1 MHATKT
7 SAEREREEN
16 QHSNAIE
23 ILCDQSLRLLYFWII
38 LQHVR
43 YWCKMEYYYVIDW
56 LFVFFIWSLCDLPL
70 WSCHFCQQRVRLTHR
85 WSQCFHVNFDQTA
98 AHTFRLIHLLRR
110 MHTGK
115 LENMKIN
122 MSAECGVCVWL
133 WLWSVHKYGGLH
145 WLVRSLDWQKARHN
159 HQIHVCRW
167 KRNSTT
173 KNKSKAD

>member
-1 MHATKT
+1 MRSKFTFIVLLDYPAAC
-7 SAEREREEN
+7 S
-16 QHSNAIE
+16 
-23 ILCDQSLRLLYFWII
+23 ILMQNGVLL
-38 LQHVR
+38 
-43 YWCKMEYYYVIDW
+43 CNW
-56 LFVFFIWSLCDLPL
+56 LIVCFFIWSLCDLPL